1 MWRGCRSAGS
11 LSVTA
16 REITL
21 DAAAWR
27 EFRDIYAAMLPA
39 LGAPDWH
46 GPNLDAVYDA
56 LVAGHYRVMSGLGFV
71 PNNGAAEVSG
81 DDTGIGRV
89 RPLRVTMIN
98 TGAASAAVRAYLARL
113 VTVFDDARAQYGV
126 EATLRLA

>member
-1 MWRGCRSAGS
+1 M
-11 LSVTA
+11 TA

-56 LVAGHYRVMSGLGFV
+56 LVAGHYRVMSDSAAV
-71 PNNGAAEVSG
+71 PDDDASKVSG
-81 DDTGIGRV
+81 DNAGIEQA

-98 TGAASAAVRAYLARL
+98 TSAASAAVRAYLARL
-113 VTVFDDARAQYGV
+113 VTVFDDARAQCGV

>member
-1 MWRGCRSAGS
+1 M
-11 LSVTA
+11 TA

-56 LVAGHYRVMSGLGFV
+56 LVAGHYKVMSASAAVADGE
-71 PNNGAAEVSG
+71 AAEVSRN
-81 DDTGIGRV
+81 DAGIGRA

-126 EATLRLA
+126 EARLRLS

>member
-1 MWRGCRSAGS
+1 M
-11 LSVTA
+11 TA

-27 EFRDIYAAMLPA
+27 VFRDIHAAMLPA

-56 LVAGHYRVMSGLGFV
+56 LVAGHYRVMSGSAAI
-71 PNNGAAEVSG
+71 PNDGAAEVSG
-81 DDTGIGRV
+81 DDAGIEQA
-89 RPLRVTMIN
+89 RPLRVTVIK

-126 EATLRLA
+126 DARLRLA